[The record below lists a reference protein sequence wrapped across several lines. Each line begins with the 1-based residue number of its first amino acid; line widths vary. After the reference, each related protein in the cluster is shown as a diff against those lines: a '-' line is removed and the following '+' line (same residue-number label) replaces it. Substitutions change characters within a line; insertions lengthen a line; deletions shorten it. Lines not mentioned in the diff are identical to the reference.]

1 MKKYTLLFFL
11 FLFTCSTITLA
22 QLAPIVYY
30 KGAIKSNKILLQ
42 RNIIKNTIINNLSL
56 PLTPDT
62 EENWVDAFAGMELLQ
77 YRSPWTS
84 GRIAMAFDSIKNTTD
99 YFKRGLMELMYA
111 NYDDRYTK
119 QVITLMENTN
129 NVKVYAMGAEYIRR
143 NKTYQFPE
151 KEIHNNISKLVSNE
165 KDEAIARQ
173 LLSRIGTQ
181 SKKVDSKII
190 ATIFDPGFLKNS
202 TVLFSFQRPNR
213 NYPGLA
219 VVRDSTGKFVL
230 DDYGNI
236 FSVPQLARSL
246 SNLPGYLT
254 NGNTPQGIFRMYGFD
269 TSKSDYI
276 GPTTNVQLTMPFETS
291 LQHFFG
297 DSTITDTEWTL
308 KWYKQLLPNN
318 IQSCKAMYE
327 SFYAGQAG
335 RTEIIAHGTT
345 VNPDYYRG
353 ESYYPQ
359 TPTAGCLCT
368 KELWSETDG
377 KRIYS
382 DQQKLVAALQKAG
395 GPIGYCV
402 VIELND
408 EDSPVSL
415 QEILPWIKNN
425 K

>member
-1 MKKYTLLFFL
+1 MKKNALLLSL
-11 FLFTCSTITLA
+11 FLITCLTITLA
-22 QLAPIVYY
+22 QPAPVVYF

-56 PLTPDT
+56 PLTPYT
-62 EENWVDAFAGMELLQ
+62 EENWVDAFSGMELLQ
-77 YRSPWTS
+77 YNSPWTS
-84 GRIAMAFDSIKNTTD
+84 GRIAMAFDSIKNTSD
-99 YFKRGLMELMYA
+99 YFKRGLMELVYA

-119 QVITLMENTN
+119 HVITLMENTSS
-129 NVKVYAMGAEYIRR
+129 VKVYAMSVEYIRR
-143 NKTYQFPE
+143 NKNNQFPE
-151 KEIHNNISKLVSNE
+151 KAIRNKVNQLVNNE
-165 KDEAIARQ
+165 KDEAIANQ
-173 LLSRIGTQ
+173 LLSRI
-181 SKKVDSKII
+181 SSNNNKVDSRII
-190 ATIFDPGFLKNS
+190 ETIFDPEFLKNA
-202 TVLFSFQRPNR
+202 TILFSFQRPNR

-219 VVRDSTGKFVL
+219 LVRDSTGNFVL
-230 DDYGNI
+230 DDYGSV

-276 GPTTNVQLTMPFETS
+276 GPTTNVQLTMPFEST

-297 DSTITDTEWTL
+297 DSTIADTEWTL
-308 KWYKQLLPNN
+308 KWYKQLLPAN

-345 VNPDYYRG
+345 VNPDYYLG
-353 ESYYPQ
+353 EIFYPQ

-377 KRIYS
+377 KRLYS
-382 DQQKLVAALQKAG
+382 DQEKLVVALQKAG
-395 GPIGYCV
+395 GPKGYCV

-415 QEILPWIKNN
+415 PEILPWIKNN

>member
-1 MKKYTLLFFL
+1 MKKNSLLLSL
-11 FLFTCSTITLA
+11 FIFTCLTISLA
-22 QLAPIVYY
+22 QPAPVVYF

-62 EENWVDAFAGMELLQ
+62 EENWVDAFSGMELLQ

-84 GRIAMAFDSIKNTTD
+84 GRISMAFDSIKNTSD
-99 YFKRGLMELMYA
+99 YFKRGLMELMHA
-111 NYDDRYTK
+111 NYDERYTK
-119 QVITLMENTN
+119 QVITLMENTGSI
-129 NVKVYAMGAEYIRR
+129 KVYAMAAEYIRR

-151 KEIHNNISKLVSNE
+151 KEIRKNINLLVKNE
-165 KDEAIARQ
+165 KDEAIANQ
-173 LLSRIGTQ
+173 LLYRISNKTNKLDSRI
-181 SKKVDSKII
+181 IE
-190 ATIFDPGFLKNS
+190 TIFDPGFLKN
-202 TVLFSFQRPNR
+202 TTILFSFQRPNR

-219 VVRDSTGKFVL
+219 VVRDSTGNFVL
-230 DDYGNI
+230 DDYGHV

-246 SNLPGYLT
+246 GNLPGYLT

-297 DSTITDTEWTL
+297 DSTITDTGWTL
-308 KWYKQLLPNN
+308 QWYQQLLPSK

-327 SFYAGQAG
+327 SFYAGKAG

-345 VNPDYYRG
+345 VNPDYYKG
-353 ESYYPQ
+353 ETYYPQ

-377 KRIYS
+377 KRLES
-382 DQQKLVAALQKAG
+382 DQEKLVAALQKAG
-395 GPIGYCV
+395 GPKGYCV

-408 EDSPVSL
+408 EESPVNL

-425 K
+425 P

>member
-1 MKKYTLLFFL
+1 MKKNTLLLAL
-11 FLFTCSTITLA
+11 FLFTCLTTTLA
-22 QLAPIVYY
+22 QPAPVVYF

-56 PLTPDT
+56 PLTTDT

-77 YRSPWTS
+77 YRSPWTT
-84 GRIAMAFDSIKNTTD
+84 GRISMAFDSIKNTSD
-99 YFKRGLMELMYA
+99 YFKRGLMELLYA

-119 QVITLMENTN
+119 QVIFLMENTSSI
-129 NVKVYAMGAEYIRR
+129 KVYAMAAEYIRR

-151 KEIHNNISKLVSNE
+151 KEIRNKISQMVKDE
-165 KDEAIARQ
+165 KDEAIASQ
-173 LLSRIGTQ
+173 LLSRIS
-181 SKKVDSKII
+181 SKTNKIDNKII
-190 ATIFDPGFLKNS
+190 ATIFDPEFLKK
-202 TVLFSFQRPNR
+202 TTILFSFQRPNR

-219 VVRDSTGKFVL
+219 IVRDSTGNFVL

-254 NGNTPQGIFRMYGFD
+254 NGNTPQGIFRMCGFD

-291 LQHFFG
+291 LQHFFD
-297 DSTITDTEWTL
+297 DSTIIDTEWTL

-345 VNPDYYRG
+345 VNPDYYKG
-353 ESYYPQ
+353 EIYYPQ

-395 GPIGYCV
+395 GPKGYCV

-415 QEILPWIKNN
+415 PEILPWIKNN